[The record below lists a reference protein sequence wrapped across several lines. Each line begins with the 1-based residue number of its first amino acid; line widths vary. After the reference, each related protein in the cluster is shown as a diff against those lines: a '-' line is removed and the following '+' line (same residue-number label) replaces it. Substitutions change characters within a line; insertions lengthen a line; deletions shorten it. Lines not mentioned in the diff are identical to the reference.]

1 MNQLSTDPQPTPSPL
16 MEISMLINS
25 LWGMPASLAGVGQS
39 ANRRHQMHVVRRHQ
53 MHVDNFGIPEE
64 ASPNARARSQ
74 RIRGISPRIAVFTA
88 LKRGRHQMHVDNP
101 RHPQSITRKV
111 PTHA

>member
-1 MNQLSTDPQPTPSPL
+1 MNELSTDPQLTPSPL

-25 LWGMPASLAGVGQS
+25 LWGMPASLAGVGQP

-53 MHVDNFGIPEE
+53 MHVDNFGDPEE

-74 RIRGISPRIAVFTA
+74 RIRGTSPEFAVFTA
-88 LKRGRHQMHVDNP
+88 LKQERHQMHVDNP
-101 RHPQSITRKV
+101 HRPQGITRKEPSHV
-111 PTHA
+111 